1 MRQKVLKL
9 EVTQDCINRA
19 GRGCHNCPIA
29 LSALRAGLVKPRIY
43 SVMTG
48 NIIVGNAHDRV
59 NYSGVDKAEHQRVL
73 NFIRAYDGGKKV
85 APTTFRIKAA

>member
-1 MRQKVLKL
+1 MRRKVLTL
-9 EVTQDCINRA
+9 EVTKECIDRA

-43 SVMTG
+43 SVITG
-48 NIIVGNAHDRV
+48 NIIGGGSHDRV
-59 NYSGVDKAEHQRVL
+59 NYSGVDQTEHQRIL
-73 NFIRAYDGGKKV
+73 DFIRAYDGRERV